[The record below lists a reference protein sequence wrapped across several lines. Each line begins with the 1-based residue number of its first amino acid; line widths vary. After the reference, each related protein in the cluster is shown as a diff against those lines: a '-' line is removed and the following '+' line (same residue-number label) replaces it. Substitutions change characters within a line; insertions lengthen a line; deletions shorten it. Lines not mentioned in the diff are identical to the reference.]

1 MFSVKVP
8 YLHTR
13 PFWWLVGLLDT
24 RPKHGE
30 ARISFENGFREFR
43 TPVFQGLGCR
53 RSELLKKEGFWALR
67 RNLPK

>member
-53 RSELLKKEGFWALR
+53 RSELLKKEGF
-67 RNLPK
+67 